1 MPLPEAILALT
12 EALSIEREPPI
23 MKIAVFELEEWERDV
38 FDEFSSEHE
47 LILSHETLDADNV
60 HNYTDVDIVSVFIY
74 SELDTEVLEQFQNL
88 KMIATRST
96 GYDHIDTEYCEEHD
110 ITVANV
116 PTYGD
121 TTVAEHVFG
130 LLLAISHNLVEAA
143 DRTRRGDFSLQGL
156 QGFDL
161 RDKTLG
167 VVGTGSIGLCVISI
181 AKGFGMHV
189 VAYDIQQDEEAARE
203 LGFRYVS
210 FDDLLANSDVITLH
224 VPSNRHTRHI
234 ISHDALS
241 KVKRGVVL
249 INTARG
255 PLVDSHALVEAL
267 ANGTVRAAGLDVLPE
282 EPSIREEAELLR
294 SLYREEHDLRSLLAD
309 HILLR
314 MRNVIITP
322 HSAFFTREAVERIL
336 ETTVENIRSYIESV
350 SETEG
355 VTAK

>member
-1 MPLPEAILALT
+1 
-12 EALSIEREPPI
+12 
-23 MKIAVFELEEWERDV
+23 MKIAVFELEDWERQV
-38 FDEFSSEHE
+38 FAEFSPEHE
-47 LILSHETLDADNV
+47 VLLSHETLNANNVHDYVDAD
-60 HNYTDVDIVSVFIY
+60 ILSVFIY
-74 SELDTEVLEQFQNL
+74 SDLDAEVLEQFDNL

-96 GYDHIDTEYCEEHD
+96 GYDHIDTEYCEEHG
-110 ITVANV
+110 ISVANV

-130 LLLAISHNLVEAA
+130 LLLAISHNLIEAA

-167 VVGTGSIGLCVISI
+167 VVGTGSIGRCVISI
-181 AKGFGMHV
+181 ARGFGMRV
-189 VAYDIQQDEEAARE
+189 IAFEVRPDEKAAQE
-203 LGFRYVS
+203 MGFTYVD

-234 ISHDALS
+234 ISRDALS

-255 PLVDSHALVEAL
+255 PLVDSHALVDAL

-294 SLYREEHDLRSLLAD
+294 SLYRQEHDLRSLLAD

-322 HSAFFTREAVERIL
+322 HSAFYTREAVERIL
-336 ETTVENIRSYIESV
+336 QTTVENIRSFIESV
-350 SETEG
+350 SEPEG
-355 VTAK
+355 ATAD